1 MGRYIAGRILWMIPT
16 LLLMSLVIF
25 FLMHATP
32 GSPFQLEKS
41 SASYVA
47 NLNRQYG
54 LDKPLPVQ
62 YVTWIGNV
70 LHGEFGYSTFYKS
83 RKVQEIIVEQFP
95 VSLKIGFIATL
106 VSFVG
111 GILLGVLAA
120 VNQNG
125 PLDYLSTLIAI
136 FGASMPNFVAAFL
149 LLFLTVIIL
158 PGTFHINLGFK
169 TTWSGA
175 PRDYVLPVI
184 SLAVLPLAT
193 IASYTRA
200 SMLDAIRSDYVRT
213 ARAKGVGERRVIGRH
228 VLKNALMP
236 AITLVGPI
244 FAGIGTGTFVVEETF
259 DIPGIGKYFVTSLSN
274 RDYPMIM
281 AIFLLFGAFLTVMT
295 LVFDVVYGVI
305 DPRVRFVGRR

>member
-16 LLLMSLVIF
+16 LILMSLAIF
-25 FLMHATP
+25 ILMHATP
-32 GSPFQLEKS
+32 GSPFQIEKS
-41 SASYVA
+41 SPGYVE

-70 LHGEFGYSTFYKS
+70 LHGEFGYSTFFKS
-83 RKVQEIIVEQFP
+83 RKVQEIIREQFP
-95 VSLKIGFIATL
+95 VSLRIGFLATI

-111 GILLGVLAA
+111 GITLGVLAA

-136 FGASMPNFVAAFL
+136 FGASLPNFVAAFL
-149 LLFLTVIIL
+149 LLFLTIIVL
-158 PGTFHINLGFK
+158 PGALHLNLGFK
-169 TTWSGA
+169 TTWSGT
-175 PRDYVLPVI
+175 PKDYILPVL
-184 SLAVLPLAT
+184 SLSFLPLAT
-193 IASYTRA
+193 ITSYTRA

-213 ARAKGVGERRVIGRH
+213 ARAKGVGEQRVIGRH

-236 AITLVGPI
+236 ALTLIGPI
-244 FAGIGTGTFVVEETF
+244 FAGIGTGTFVVEQTF
-259 DIPGIGKYFVTSLSN
+259 GIPGIGKYFVTSLSN

-295 LVFDVVYGVI
+295 LVFDVVYGMV